1 MKKIKIKNNRSIRKI
16 VIGIVISIFI
26 IYTSLVLSSINRNY
40 FLLEKVFKEIN
51 LFINKITIKDN
62 YNYNKFSSNV
72 INSKIKY
79 LEEENKNLKDILDIK
94 STNSNYIASKVINRL
109 SNAWYNTITINSGYK
124 NNIKVNDVVFN
135 DKGLIGFISKISKN
149 VSEVTLLTKK
159 NNNISVLIETKE
171 GSISG
176 VLNSYDKNNNLFRV
190 TDVISKNKI
199 NRDDKVVLSG
209 YNNDSYKGIYVGKV
223 VNVLNNNYGLSKT
236 LIVKSDVEFN
246 NINYV
251 IIKTEGKIND

>member
-1 MKKIKIKNNRSIRKI
+1 MKKIKIKNNKSIRKI
-16 VIGIVISIFI
+16 VMGIVISIFVV
-26 IYTSLVLSSINRNY
+26 YVSLVLSSINRNY
-40 FLLEKVFKEIN
+40 FLFEKVFKEIN
-51 LFINKITIKDN
+51 LIINKIVIKDN
-62 YNYNKFSSNV
+62 YNYNEFSSNV

-109 SNAWYNTITINSGYK
+109 SNAWYNTVTISSGYK
-124 NNIKVNDVVFN
+124 DNLRVGNAIFN

-149 VSEVTLLTKK
+149 VSEASLLTKK

-176 VLNSYDKNNNLFRV
+176 VLNSYDKNNNLFKV
-190 TDVISKNKI
+190 TDIISKSKI
-199 NRDDKVVLSG
+199 NKNDKVVLSG

-223 VNVLNNNYGLSKT
+223 VHILNNNYGLSKT
-236 LIVKSDVEFN
+236 LLVKSDVDFN

-251 IIKTEGKIND
+251 IIKTEGKAND